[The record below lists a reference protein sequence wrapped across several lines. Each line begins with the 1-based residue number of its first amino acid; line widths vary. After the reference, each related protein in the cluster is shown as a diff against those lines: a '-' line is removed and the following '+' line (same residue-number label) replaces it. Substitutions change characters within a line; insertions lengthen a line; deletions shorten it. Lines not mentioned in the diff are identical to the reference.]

1 MKGGKATPVLHL
13 LATAMVIAAAAL
25 LWQNLPTPDDVYG
38 PFDVHAGV
46 GQRATGRGVT
56 AQVDAVRIAPR
67 IRGERE
73 SAPVIDALGAWVVI
87 DGEAMTTLGDESL
100 KSELILGPNTY
111 RRTDRVNFLPITGSL
126 APGITVRGSWV
137 FDVPVDL
144 VAAGAP
150 PMMLRLWVGDGRQDS
165 RLVVDIPVDDPKV
178 SRTDLVRLEPATQVG
193 T

>member
-1 MKGGKATPVLHL
+1 MKGGKATRVLHL

-87 DGEAMTTLGDESL
+87 DGEAMTTLRDESL

-111 RRTDRVNFLPITGSL
+111 RRTDRVSFLPITGSL

-144 VAAGAP
+144 VAAGAQ
-150 PMMLRLWVGDGRQDS
+150 PMTLRLWVGDGRQDS